1 MSKADFLAALAAELR
16 DLSRED
22 IARSLEY
29 YSEMIDE
36 RMEEGLSAE
45 EAVAA
50 LGSPEEIGREIL
62 DSLPRERS
70 SSPEKWGKQLKENIQ
85 KAVSISM
92 EECKDAMEWAG
103 RFARE
108 SADHVHVH
116 VDQASEGFSDR
127 FGGRRRETHEYPIT
141 EDFEAVDIQLGISDL
156 RILRSAGE
164 EALVVSQQSGD
175 IPETVEV
182 REGVL
187 TVLQPLK
194 GDRSG
199 VKGSI
204 FGFSF
209 GLGSFTGGLVTVY
222 LPDRLWKS
230 LRATSLSGDI
240 EAMDIRCEEARFKST
255 SGDID
260 ARHISVTGGL
270 VMETKSGDIS
280 ARDFKALS
288 AQFGSMS
295 GDIEILSGDGESLSA
310 SSRSGDIE
318 MEDVLVTG
326 TLRMES
332 SSGDLELHR
341 SDAGQMELKCASGD
355 IQATLLTPKD
365 FKVSSTVGDVR
376 VPESVP
382 GAGECRV
389 RSSSGDIDIRLA
401 P

>member
-36 RMEEGLSAE
+36 RMEEGLSAQ

-50 LGSPEEIGREIL
+50 LGSPEAIGQEIL
-62 DSLPRERS
+62 KALPRERN
-70 SSPEKWGKQLKENIQ
+70 SSPENWGKQLKENIQ
-85 KAVSISM
+85 KAMDISM
-92 EECKDAMEWAG
+92 EECKGAVEWAN
-103 RFARE
+103 RFANKC
-108 SADHVHVH
+108 ADQVHVH
-116 VDQASEGFSDR
+116 VDQASEGFFDR
-127 FGGRRRETHEYPIT
+127 FSGRPRETHEYPIT
-141 EDFEAVDIQLGISDL
+141 EAFEAVDIQLGISDL

-164 EALVVSQQSGD
+164 EALVVSQRSGD

-194 GDRSG
+194 GDKSG

-209 GLGSFTGGLVTVY
+209 GFGSSGGLVTVY

-240 EAMDIRCEEARFKST
+240 EVMDIRCEEARLQST

-260 ARHISVTGGL
+260 ARHISVAGEL
-270 VMETKSGDIS
+270 VMESKSGDIS
-280 ARDFKALS
+280 ARDFKA
-288 AQFGSMS
+288 AQAHLGSMS
-295 GDIEILSGDGESLSA
+295 GDIEALSGEGDNLSA
-310 SSRSGDIE
+310 SSRSGDISLE
-318 MEDVLVTG
+318 NVLVTG
-326 TLRMES
+326 QLNAES
-332 SSGDLELHR
+332 ASGDVELRR
-341 SDAGQMELKCASGD
+341 SDAGQMELKSSSGD
-355 IQATLLTPKD
+355 IQATLLSLKD
-365 FKVSSTVGDVR
+365 FTVHSSVGDVR
-376 VPESVP
+376 VPESVA
-382 GAGECRV
+382 GAGECRA